1 MNPHLRGWSQA
12 GERGKEIL
20 FCISTNCNNIT
31 DGLTNQ
37 GGGIP
42 NKYRHKKSHEFNDN
56 GIIWLS
62 ITDQFC
68 LINFFF

>member
-20 FCISTNCNNIT
+20 FCISTKCNNIT

-42 NKYRHKKSHEFNDN
+42 N
-56 GIIWLS
+56 
-62 ITDQFC
+62 
-68 LINFFF
+68 